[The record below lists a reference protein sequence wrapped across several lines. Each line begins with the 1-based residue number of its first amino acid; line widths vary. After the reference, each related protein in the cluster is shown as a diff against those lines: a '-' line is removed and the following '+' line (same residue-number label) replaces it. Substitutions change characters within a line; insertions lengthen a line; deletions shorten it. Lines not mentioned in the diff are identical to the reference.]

1 MRDVE
6 RPDDLKVLSVVG
18 AGRSGTT
25 VLAAIL
31 GEVDGFSA
39 AGELRWVW
47 ERGVLEQRPC
57 GCGSVP
63 AACPVWRPVIH
74 TALARLGGRA
84 AETDNRLLAAEVV
97 AAQHRLAR
105 WYNQPRALA
114 AVRANR
120 PAWADL
126 QLVRAITDAAITAFA
141 EATAARV
148 VVDPSKRPLDA
159 AVISTLPRVE
169 AYVLHLVRDP
179 RAVVHSW
186 RRRKTFTAAGQ
197 SRSIGTR
204 SLAGT
209 VRRWTANNLTTEAL
223 ARLLPADRWLQMRY
237 EDFATNPRR
246 SVAAILA
253 LLGEPGVA
261 PFDDEYTVRLGANH
275 IVAGNPSRFTLG
287 KVTIRPDDEWRT
299 TLPTADRRLVT
310 AATWPLMHHYG
321 YPVRG

>member
-1 MRDVE
+1 VE

-39 AGELRWVW
+39 AGELRWLW

-63 AACPVWRPVIH
+63 AECPVWRPVIH
-74 TALARLGGRA
+74 AALARLGGRP
-84 AETDNRLLAAEVV
+84 AERDSQALAAEVV

-105 WYNQPRALA
+105 WYNQPQALA
-114 AVRANR
+114 AVRADR

-126 QLVRAITDAAITAFA
+126 QLVRAVTGAAVTAFA

-148 VVDPSKRPLDA
+148 VVDTSKRPLDA
-159 AVISTLPRVE
+159 AVMSTLPGVE
-169 AYVLHLVRDP
+169 AYVVHLVRDP

-197 SRSIGTR
+197 TRSIGTR

-209 VRRWTANNLTTEAL
+209 VRRWTANSLSAEAL
-223 ARLLPADRWLQMRY
+223 ARLLPADRWLQMCY

-253 LLGEPGVA
+253 LVGEPEVA

-287 KVTIRPDDEWRT
+287 KVTIRSDDEWRT
-299 TLPTADRRLVT
+299 TLPATDRRLVT
-310 AATWPLMHHYG
+310 AATWPLMRHYG
-321 YPVRG
+321 YPVRVN